1 LVKGMKKKEVQA
13 CFKLILK
20 AYNTGAIKL

>member
-1 LVKGMKKKEVQA
+1 LVKGVKKKEVQA